1 VSAAAGAI
9 AVAADATRIEARALS
24 HRYGPRVGLGP
35 VGFAWQG
42 PGVVAVTGANG
53 AGKSTLLRILAGLL
67 KPSHGELHLTR
78 GGRALDPAERRH
90 AIGFASPELAFYP
103 ELSALENLSFAA
115 GAAGAHHPAAR
126 ARAALERVQLAAR
139 GHDRVAAL
147 SSGLVQRLR
156 LAFALLHAPALV
168 LLDEPGSHLD
178 DEGRALLGG
187 LVADAAGT
195 ALVVIATNDEREWRL
210 ARERVE
216 LRGRGVGPA
225 S

>member
-1 VSAAAGAI
+1 MSVAADAI
-9 AVAADATRIEARALS
+9 AVAADAARIEARALS
-24 HRYGPRVGLGP
+24 HRYGLRVGLAP
-35 VGFAWQG
+35 VAFAWQG
-42 PGVVAVTGANG
+42 PGVVEVTGANG

-67 KPSHGELHLTR
+67 KPSHGALDVTR
-78 GGRALDPAERRH
+78 GGRALDAAHRRQG
-90 AIGFASPELAFYP
+90 IGFASPELAFYP

-115 GAAGAHHPAAR
+115 GAAGAHHPAAL
-126 ARAALERVQLAAR
+126 ARAALERVQLGSR
-139 GHDRVAAL
+139 GHDRVATL

-156 LAFALLHAPALV
+156 LAFALLHAPALL

-187 LVADAAGT
+187 LVADAAET

-225 S
+225 A